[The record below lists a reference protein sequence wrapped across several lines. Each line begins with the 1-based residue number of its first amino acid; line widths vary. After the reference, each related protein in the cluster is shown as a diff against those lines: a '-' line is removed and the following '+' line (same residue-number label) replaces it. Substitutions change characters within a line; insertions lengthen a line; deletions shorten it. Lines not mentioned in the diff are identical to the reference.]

1 MLFNGESYQLVA
13 ATSIE
18 GSQVDSKFITYL
30 RDKRH
35 WLEYNG
41 EHVKLVKKTAV
52 QKICALM
59 LQYRRVIKNEK
70 RMATMRE

>member
-1 MLFNGESYQLVA
+1 M
-13 ATSIE
+13 
-18 GSQVDSKFITYL
+18 
-30 RDKRH
+30 
-35 WLEYNG
+35 
-41 EHVKLVKKTAV
+41 VKKTAV